1 MAAFY
6 ILSSDPDLFSAAQKA
21 VSSDGIDFR
30 TIRKEVQKTASENK
44 QLLCEIANNVFSWD
58 SACRE
63 NPFWS
68 LATLPA
74 RDYLLAWE
82 AMLLKTRLTQC
93 ARRRLREWSHKM
105 RTKGK
110 QLRAA
115 WEQQKQQQILR
126 DQYGVSDPNTI
137 VVERKNVVTN
147 TLRLAGRASI
157 MAIRFAASVALAG
170 LALIGLAALIYPD
183 TRLALLGHAVETMN
197 QCGGD
202 HEPVEPVVACI
213 GTTVGRTPTTA

>member
-1 MAAFY
+1 MTNVERFKQLVALREGNVDHQYVAAFY
-6 ILSSDPDLFSAAQKA
+6 ILSSGPDLFSAAQKA

-82 AMLLKTRLTQC
+82 AIGIAGGKLE
-93 ARRRLREWSHKM
+93 LRVQMGRFDISEEPLAKAIAFENQIDAM
-105 RTKGK
+105 REK
-110 QLRAA
+110 AF
-115 WEQQKQQQILR
+115 
-126 DQYGVSDPNTI
+126 
-137 VVERKNVVTN
+137 
-147 TLRLAGRASI
+147 AG
-157 MAIRFAASVALAG
+157 M
-170 LALIGLAALIYPD
+170 
-183 TRLALLGHAVETMN
+183 
-197 QCGGD
+197 
-202 HEPVEPVVACI
+202 EP
-213 GTTVGRTPTTA
+213 

>member
-1 MAAFY
+1 
-6 ILSSDPDLFSAAQKA
+6 
-21 VSSDGIDFR
+21 
-30 TIRKEVQKTASENK
+30 
-44 QLLCEIANNVFSWD
+44 
-58 SACRE
+58 
-63 NPFWS
+63 
-68 LATLPA
+68 
-74 RDYLLAWE
+74 
-82 AMLLKTRLTQC
+82 
-93 ARRRLREWSHKM
+93 M

-170 LALIGLAALIYPD
+170 LIYPD

-197 QCGGD
+197 QLNQWL
-202 HEPVEPVVACI
+202 PA
-213 GTTVGRTPTTA
+213 